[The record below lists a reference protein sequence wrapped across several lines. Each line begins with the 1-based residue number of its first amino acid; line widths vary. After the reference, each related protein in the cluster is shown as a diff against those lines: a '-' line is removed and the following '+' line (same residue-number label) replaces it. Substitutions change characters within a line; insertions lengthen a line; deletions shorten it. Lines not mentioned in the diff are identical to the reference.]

1 MILQLQNIT
10 KAFGTDVILTDV
22 SMSVNERDRI
32 GIIGRNGTGKTTL
45 LKIIAKEL
53 SYDSGSINVSKG
65 ARIGFLKQTDALES
79 ENTIWGELMG
89 VFDDVCAL
97 EKDMRRLEEALSDD
111 MPEDE
116 RESLLKE
123 YARKTEMFEKNDGFS
138 LKAKVQGVIN
148 GMGFESFDVN
158 TRISSLSGGE
168 RTKLAM
174 AKLLLSQ
181 PEILLLD
188 EPTNHLDFKTM
199 QWLENHLKSYSGA
212 VISVSHDRYFL
223 DSSVDTIYE
232 IEHTKAVKFT
242 GNYSRYLELKKAMKE
257 QQEKAYDRQQDE
269 IKRLEEY
276 VAKNLVRA
284 STTKMAQ
291 SRRKTLE
298 KMELLDKPLGEER
311 VAKFNFTQSYKS
323 YKEVITAENMS
334 LMYNT
339 DKGIKRIAENIS
351 FDILRGEKVAL
362 IGDNGVG
369 KSTLLK
375 TILGFHKGYMGEFE
389 TGRNVDFGY
398 YDQELKGLSENKTVF
413 DEVYDRFP
421 LMDQTEIRT
430 YLGGINFSGEDVLK
444 RVSSL
449 SGGEKAKLCLLCL
462 MLNHNNT
469 LILDE
474 PTNHLDLSTKEELDD
489 SLEGFDGTIFLVSH
503 DRYFLN
509 KVATKILELTPKGI
523 NVYNGNYDY
532 YLEKKDVFFKSEEK
546 TEIKEKKVN
555 SYQEEKRKA
564 ALIKNTQ
571 KKIVETEQE
580 IERIDEE
587 IESYN
592 KELEN
597 CGSDFEKAQELYTK
611 IEKAEELQFSLMEK
625 YEELTEILK
634 DAENDE

>member
-1 MILQLQNIT
+1 MILQLQNVT

-22 SMSVNERDRI
+22 SMSVNEKDRI

-45 LKIIAKEL
+45 LKIIAKEMVF
-53 SYDSGSINVSKG
+53 DSGSVNVSKN

-79 ENTIWGELMG
+79 SNTIWGELMG

-97 EKDMRRLEEALSDD
+97 EKDMRRLEEELSKD
-111 MPEDE
+111 MPEEE
-116 RESLLKE
+116 RDSLLRG
-123 YARKTEMFEKNDGFS
+123 YARKTEMFEKSDGFS
-138 LKAKVQGVIN
+138 LKARVQGVIN

-158 TRISSLSGGE
+158 TQISSLSGGE

-188 EPTNHLDFKTM
+188 EPTNHLDLKTM
-199 QWLENHLKSYSGA
+199 QWLENHLKSYPGA

-232 IEHTKAVKFT
+232 IEHTKAVKFA
-242 GNYSRYLELKKAMKE
+242 GNYTRYLELKKALRE
-257 QQEKAYDRQQDE
+257 QQEKAYDRQQEE

-298 KMELLDKPLGEER
+298 KMEILDKPMGEER
-311 VAKFNFTQSYKS
+311 VARFDFSQSFKS
-323 YKEVITAENMS
+323 YKEVVTAENLA

-339 DKGIKRIAENIS
+339 DSGLKRIAENIT
-351 FDILRGEKVAL
+351 FDILRGERVAL
-362 IGDNGVG
+362 IGDNGAG

-375 TILGFHKGYMGEFE
+375 TILGFHKGSTGEFE
-389 TGRNVDFGY
+389 IGRNVDFGY
-398 YDQELKGLSENKTVF
+398 YDQELKGLSDEKTVF

-444 RVSSL
+444 KVSSL

-462 MLNHNNT
+462 MLKHNNT
-469 LILDE
+469 LVLDE
-474 PTNHLDLSTKEELDD
+474 PTNHLDLATKEELDD
-489 SLEGFDGTIFLVSH
+489 SLKRFDGTIFLVSH

-509 KVATKILELTPKGI
+509 KVATKIVELTSKGV

-532 YLEKKDVFFKSEEK
+532 YLEKKDVFFKSEVK
-546 TEIKEKKVN
+546 TEQKEKKVN
-555 SYQEEKRKA
+555 SYQEEKRKSA
-564 ALIKNTQ
+564 FIKNTQ
-571 KKIVETEQE
+571 KKISETEE
-580 IERIDEE
+580 NIEKLDEE
-587 IESYN
+587 IALYK

-597 CGSDFEKAQELYTK
+597 CGSDFEKAQEFYSK
-611 IEKAEELQFSLMEK
+611 IEEAEEMQLSLMEK
-625 YEELTEILK
+625 YEELTEALK
-634 DAENDE
+634 DAEENM